1 LATPQSDGLPQQAF
15 YELVSLNPP
24 MPVWRGESLDRDAER
39 YHRHAREL
47 TGSAPNMIWASASQS
62 VAALQQGTQSV
73 PIVRANVIDPV
84 GAGFVASL
92 ARPAAII
99 DVYRH
104 AVDYSHR
111 ILRGAK
117 PADLAVQAPTKYELV
132 LNLKTAKVLGLICRA
147 KSHRLRRR
155 GNRIDEQ
162 RSRLPAV
169 NTFPRR
175 MSVDGGEP
183 EAIGARSNWRE

>member
-1 LATPQSDGLPQQAF
+1 
-15 YELVSLNPP
+15 

-73 PIVRANVIDPV
+73 PIVLANVIDPV

-175 MSVDGGEP
+175 MSG
-183 EAIGARSNWRE
+183 